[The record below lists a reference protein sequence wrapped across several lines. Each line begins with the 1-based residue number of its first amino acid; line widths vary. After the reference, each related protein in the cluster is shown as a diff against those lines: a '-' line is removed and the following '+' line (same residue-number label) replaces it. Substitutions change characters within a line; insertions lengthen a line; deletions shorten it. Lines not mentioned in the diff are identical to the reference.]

1 MSNKIRKIEKLA
13 QENYNFKRYNLY
25 NCLAGSCVI
34 TVGKLAGK
42 TENELIAEFDRLK
55 NNEDFSKC
63 NNIQEVCDW
72 LIDYFKVD
80 EQYKNNIVLV
90 YDEDER
96 YTPMV
101 TLEVDGTIL
110 PLDPSGT
117 SLGILSM
124 IGTKDNIIYEYVYEE
139 SNINE
144 EE

>member
-1 MSNKIRKIEKLA
+1 MSNAVKKISKNAMAR
-13 QENYNFKRYNLY
+13 QNYKKYVLY
-25 NCLAGSCVI
+25 GSTAGSCIVTI
-34 TVGKLAGK
+34 GKLAGK
-42 TENELIAEFDRLK
+42 TENELVAEFDKLK
-55 NNEDFSKC
+55 NNDDFSKC

-110 PLDPSGT
+110 PLDPAGT

-124 IGTKDNIIYEYVYEE
+124 IGVKDNIIYEYVYEE
-139 SNINE
+139 E
-144 EE
+144 

>member
-1 MSNKIRKIEKLA
+1 MSNRVKKIS
-13 QENYNFKRYNLY
+13 ENAKARQNYKKYVLY
-25 NCLAGSCVI
+25 GSTAGSCIVTI
-34 TVGKLAGK
+34 GKLAGK
-42 TENELIAEFDRLK
+42 TENELVAEFDKLK
-55 NNEDFSKC
+55 NNDDFSKC

-110 PLDPSGT
+110 PLDPAGT

-124 IGTKDNIIYEYVYEE
+124 IGVKDNIIYEYVYEE
-139 SNINE
+139 E
-144 EE
+144 

>member
-1 MSNKIRKIEKLA
+1 MSNAVKKISKNAMAR
-13 QENYNFKRYNLY
+13 QNYKKYVLY
-25 NCLAGSCVI
+25 GSTAGSCIVTI
-34 TVGKLAGK
+34 GKLAGK
-42 TENELIAEFDRLK
+42 TENELVAEFDKLK
-55 NNEDFSKC
+55 NNDDFSKC

-110 PLDPSGT
+110 PLDPAGT

-124 IGTKDNIIYEYVYEE
+124 IGVKDNIVYEYVYEE
-139 SNINE
+139 E
-144 EE
+144 

>member
-1 MSNKIRKIEKLA
+1 MSNAVKKISKNAMAR
-13 QENYNFKRYNLY
+13 QNYKKYVLY
-25 NCLAGSCVI
+25 GSTAGSCIVTI
-34 TVGKLAGK
+34 GKLAGK
-42 TENELIAEFDRLK
+42 TENELVAEFDKLK
-55 NNEDFSKC
+55 NNDDFSKC
-63 NNIQEVCDW
+63 NNIQEVCNW

-110 PLDPSGT
+110 PLDPAGT

-124 IGTKDNIIYEYVYEE
+124 IGVKDNIVYEYVYEE
-139 SNINE
+139 
-144 EE
+144 

>member
-1 MSNKIRKIEKLA
+1 MSNAVKKISKNAMAR
-13 QENYNFKRYNLY
+13 QNYKKYVLY
-25 NCLAGSCVI
+25 GSTAGSCIVTI
-34 TVGKLAGK
+34 GKLAGK
-42 TENELIAEFDRLK
+42 TENELIAEFDKLK
-55 NNEDFSKC
+55 NNDDFSKC

-110 PLDPSGT
+110 PLDPAGT

-124 IGTKDNIIYEYVYEE
+124 IGVKDNIIYEYVYEE
-139 SNINE
+139 E
-144 EE
+144 

>member
-1 MSNKIRKIEKLA
+1 MSNRIKKIS
-13 QENYNFKRYNLY
+13 ENAMARQNYKKYVLY
-25 NCLAGSCVI
+25 GSTAGSCIVTI
-34 TVGKLAGK
+34 GKLAKK
-42 TENELIAEFDRLK
+42 TENELIEEFDKLK

-124 IGTKDNIIYEYVYEE
+124 IGVKDNIVYEYVYEE
-139 SNINE
+139 E
-144 EE
+144 

>member
-1 MSNKIRKIEKLA
+1 MSNRVKKIS
-13 QENYNFKRYNLY
+13 ENAMARQNYKKYVLY
-25 NCLAGSCVI
+25 GSTAGSCIVS
-34 TVGKLAGK
+34 VGKLAGK
-42 TENELIAEFDRLK
+42 TENELVAEFDKLK
-55 NNEDFSKC
+55 NNDDFSKC

-72 LIDYFKVD
+72 LINYFKVD

-110 PLDPSGT
+110 PLDPAGT

-124 IGTKDNIIYEYVYEE
+124 IGVKDNIIYEYVYEE
-139 SNINE
+139 E
-144 EE
+144 

>member
-1 MSNKIRKIEKLA
+1 MSNAVKKISKNAMAR
-13 QENYNFKRYNLY
+13 QNYKKYVLY
-25 NCLAGSCVI
+25 GSTAGSCIVS
-34 TVGKLAGK
+34 VGKLAGK
-42 TENELIAEFDRLK
+42 TENELVAEFDKLK
-55 NNEDFSKC
+55 NNDDFSKC

-110 PLDPSGT
+110 PLDPAGT

-124 IGTKDNIIYEYVYEE
+124 IGVKDNIVYEYVYEE
-139 SNINE
+139 E
-144 EE
+144 